1 MKVLINYIRNPTTDH
16 KEINKYST
24 MQLYTH
30 DNSEWEIVEVKDG
43 TNTQNL
49 EFDEDNN
56 LVDNI
61 EKLKLKRQIEE
72 MAETIIDN
80 EFNDLIKGDFENDE
94 NSRLL
99 EDIG

>member
-1 MKVLINYIRNPTTDH
+1 MKVLINYIRNPTTNH

-56 LVDNI
+56 LVDDI
-61 EKLKLKRQIEE
+61 EKVKLKKQIEE

-80 EFNDLIKGDFENDE
+80 EFNDLIKGDVKNDE
-94 NSRLL
+94 N
-99 EDIG
+99 I

>member
-1 MKVLINYIRNPTTDH
+1 MKVLINYIRNPTGH

-24 MQLYTH
+24 MQLYT
-30 DNSEWEIVEVKDG
+30 DDKSEWEIVEVKDG
-43 TNTQNL
+43 TNIQNL

-56 LVDNI
+56 LVDDI
-61 EKLKLKRQIEE
+61 EKFKLKRQIEE
-72 MAETIIDN
+72 MSEDMIN
-80 EFNDLIKGDFENDE
+80 LEFNNLIKGDFENDE

>member
-1 MKVLINYIRNPTTDH
+1 M
-16 KEINKYST
+16 
-24 MQLYTH
+24 
-30 DNSEWEIVEVKDG
+30 KDG
-43 TNTQNL
+43 TNIQNL

-56 LVDNI
+56 LVDDI
-61 EKLKLKRQIEE
+61 EKVKLKRQIEE

-94 NSRLL
+94 NSKLL

>member
-1 MKVLINYIRNPTTDH
+1 
-16 KEINKYST
+16 

-30 DNSEWEIVEVKDG
+30 DNSEWEIVEVKDD
-43 TNTQNL
+43 TKIQNL

-56 LVDNI
+56 LVDDI
-61 EKLKLKRQIEE
+61 EKFKLKRQIEE

>member
-16 KEINKYST
+16 KEINKCST

-43 TNTQNL
+43 INTQNL

-56 LVDNI
+56 LVDDI

-72 MAETIIDN
+72 MAEDIIN
-80 EFNDLIKGDFENDE
+80 FEFNDLIKGDFENDE

>member
-1 MKVLINYIRNPTTDH
+1 MKVLINYIRNPTGH

-43 TNTQNL
+43 TNIQNL
-49 EFDEDNN
+49 EFDEDNS
-56 LVDNI
+56 LVDDI
-61 EKLKLKRQIEE
+61 EKVKLKRQIEE

>member
-1 MKVLINYIRNPTTDH
+1 MKVLINYIRNPTGH
-16 KEINKYST
+16 KENNKYST
-24 MQLYTH
+24 MQSYTH

-43 TNTQNL
+43 TNIQNL

-56 LVDNI
+56 LVDDI
-61 EKLKLKRQIEE
+61 EKVKLKRQIEE
-72 MAETIIDN
+72 MAESIIDN

-99 EDIG
+99 ENIG